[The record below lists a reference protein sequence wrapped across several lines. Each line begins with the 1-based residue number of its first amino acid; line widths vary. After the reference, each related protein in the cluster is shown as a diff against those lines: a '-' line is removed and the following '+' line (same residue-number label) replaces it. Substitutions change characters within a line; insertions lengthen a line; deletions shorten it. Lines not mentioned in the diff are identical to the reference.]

1 MISRNT
7 IVVMMLA
14 LTGVAWAQIGEPVGF
29 PAQGT
34 VTGNNVYIRS
44 KGDPTAYRC
53 GKVGKSTVVVVVAR
67 EGDWL
72 QIVPPEGVFSIISK
86 NFVQRTADDWGTVTG
101 TPVHI
106 RAGSSPNVG
115 GTQRHDAI
123 QGYLSEGHEVEIIG
137 EGSDFYKI
145 VPPGGAYVWI
155 SANYVRLPGQPAP
168 EERAD
173 EPDALVDDRA
183 DDDDDSDD
191 DDSPVAPQ
199 PLSDAGQQCIAA
211 DNMLIAELR
220 KDIADQQLG
229 SALEM
234 YEAIDAP
241 LGSGLQGTLDRR
253 ILYVQAAIKRQNDAA
268 RVAEMATRT
277 AERRAELARQLAQG
291 GQAEPVGYV
300 AQGVLSVSHLYTD
313 RFLLRDPATNVDVAY
328 VRGVVGM
335 DLSPYVGQMV
345 GVSGRATYDPD
356 TRLNIVAVTKVAVL
370 TAVEPATVP
379 MTPAQPA
386 PAVPVTPAP
395 SEAEAPPP
403 PPPAPP
409 AERVGDGPPAPVAA
423 EPISLQPERA
433 AVEPPPEPEKD
444 LESPAKPDGPGS
456 DEMPDEPVRPP
467 RLIRPHNG
475 DADDPDAMPDRPSR
489 PAKPSVDRPRPPAAE
504 DDEADAPPAQPSA
517 PAEAEDE
524 PEEPKVE
531 MHRPLPPEGLPIEE
545 DQDADGSDI
554 DTSEYE

>member
-7 IVVMMLA
+7 IVVVMLA

-29 PAQGT
+29 PTQGT

-44 KGDPTAYRC
+44 KGERTAYTC
-53 GKVGKSTVVVVVAR
+53 GKVGKSAVVVVVAR

-137 EGSDFYKI
+137 EGSDYYKI

-168 EERAD
+168 EEPAGERA
-173 EPDALVDDRA
+173 ALVDDRA
-183 DDDDDSDD
+183 DDDDDS
-191 DDSPVAPQ
+191 PVAPE

-211 DNMLIAELR
+211 DNMLIAELQ

-229 SALEM
+229 SVLEM

-241 LGSGLQGTLDRR
+241 PGSGLQGTLGRR
-253 ILYVQAAIKRQNDAA
+253 ITYVQSAIKRQNDAA
-268 RVAEMATRT
+268 RVAEMAART
-277 AERRAELARQLAQG
+277 VERRAELERQLARG
-291 GQAEPVGYV
+291 GQAKPVGYA
-300 AQGVLSVSHLYTD
+300 AQGVLSVSHLYAD
-313 RFLLRDPATNVDVAY
+313 RFLLRDPATNADVAY

-356 TRLNIVAVTKVAVL
+356 TRLNIVAVTKVAILAAVQPG
-370 TAVEPATVP
+370 TAP
-379 MTPAQPA
+379 MTPAEPA
-386 PAVPVTPAP
+386 PAVPVTPAVPITPAP
-395 SEAEAPPP
+395 SEAAPS
-403 PPPAPP
+403 PPAPP
-409 AERVGDGPPAPVAA
+409 AEFVGDGPPPPVPA
-423 EPISLQPERA
+423 EPISLQPDRA
-433 AVEPPPEPEKD
+433 TVEPPPEPEKEP
-444 LESPAKPDGPGS
+444 ESPAKPDGPGS

-467 RLIRPHNG
+467 RLIRPHEP
-475 DADDPDAMPDRPSR
+475 DQEADPDAMPDRPSR
-489 PAKPSVDRPRPPAAE
+489 PAKPSVDRARPPAE
-504 DDEADAPPAQPSA
+504 DNEADAPPAPPSA
-517 PAEAEDE
+517 PAETEDE
-524 PEEPKVE
+524 PEKPKVE

-545 DQDADGSDI
+545 DQDGDSDI